1 MLKILYVIDGLHG
14 GGKER
19 QLVEILKA
27 LTGSSEI
34 TTGVITF
41 NKNKHYSETV
51 SELVP
56 FFVELKKRPTRLE
69 PLFSIWHHIDTFKPD
84 IIHTWDSLSSFY
96 SWLPCKFFNIKLID
110 GSIRDAGIEKGWQYY
125 FKRFF
130 LKMANSIIANS
141 YAGLNAYQVN
151 GNVIYNAINYDRF
164 LKNTGVTEFNIL
176 MTANFTDYK
185 DHKTFL
191 NASAELV
198 NARIVDNVY
207 LLGEGKHRSAHQEW
221 INKAHPEISSR
232 FIFTGAVK
240 NVEEFLSK
248 CKVGILCSTVAYKE
262 GVSNAVLE
270 YMAAGLVAIATDVG
284 GTSEIIEHAVNG
296 FLVEPGN
303 PTAIVE
309 IVIQIKDQQIDTNN
323 IISNAM
329 NTIKTKFCFK
339 SNINELLNIYKSIV
353 N

>member
-1 MLKILYVIDGLHG
+1 LK
-14 GGKER
+14 
-19 QLVEILKA
+19 
-27 LTGSSEI
+27 
-34 TTGVITF
+34 
-41 NKNKHYSETV
+41 
-51 SELVP
+51 
-56 FFVELKKRPTRLE
+56 
-69 PLFSIWHHIDTFKPD
+69 
-84 IIHTWDSLSSFY
+84 
-96 SWLPCKFFNIKLID
+96 IKLID

-164 LKNTGVTEFNIL
+164 LKNTGVAEFNIV

-191 NASAELV
+191 IASIELV
-198 NARIVDNVY
+198 NAKIVDNVF
-207 LLGEGKHRSAHQEW
+207 LLGDGSHRSKHRDW
-221 INKAHPEISSR
+221 LNNTHPEISSR
-232 FIFTGAVK
+232 FIFAGAVK

-248 CKVGILCSTVAYKE
+248 CKVGILCSTIAFKE

-284 GTSEIIEHAVNG
+284 GAREVINHEENG

-303 PTAIVE
+303 SNAIVKT
-309 IVIQIKDQQIDTNN
+309 IIRIKDQQID
-323 IISNAM
+323 SNSIVTSAM
-329 NTIKTKFCFK
+329 NTIRTKFSFK
-339 SNINELLNIYKSIV
+339 SNINELLNIYKNTV